1 MSDEERKA
9 DATFGEPQS
18 VASGTECTGLMPALP
33 PDDAANANLAA
44 LYGIHRAKGAR
55 GKRYRSK

>member
-1 MSDEERKA
+1 MKPENREDMDLQRPEN
-9 DATFGEPQS
+9 
-18 VASGTECTGLMPALP
+18 VASAAECTGLMPALP